1 MKRSILRTARHHRDL
16 DRNMRVQHGK
26 GPTDEQR
33 LAAIKKAKA
42 DPDNGRKPSVI
53 LIQYQGYHRCT
64 CRACSLARGYWARQ
78 TVKAIVRYLE
88 NYRDENGIGIKIDLP
103 NIDFNA
109 PGNERITAI
118 YSDQYLAALT
128 AAAERSG
135 GRPIIFFDDMPPL
148 NHQTARET

>member
-88 NYRDENGIGIKIDLP
+88 NYRDENGLGIKIDLP

-109 PGNERITAI
+109 PGNERIAAF
-118 YSDQYLAALT
+118 YSDEYRAELAA
-128 AAAERSG
+128 AVRSHKEIPVG
-135 GRPIIFFDDMPPL
+135 LYPHAPK
-148 NHQTARET
+148 HQTARET

>member
-16 DRNMRVQHGK
+16 DRNLRVQHGK

-64 CRACSLARGYWARQ
+64 CRACSLARGHWARQ

-88 NYRDENGIGIKIDLP
+88 NYRDENGLGIKIDLSRQ
-103 NIDFNA
+103 NIW
-109 PGNERITAI
+109 R
-118 YSDQYLAALT
+118 SDSTKRCANWTKPCGPATQK
-128 AAAERSG
+128 
-135 GRPIIFFDDMPPL
+135 
-148 NHQTARET
+148 